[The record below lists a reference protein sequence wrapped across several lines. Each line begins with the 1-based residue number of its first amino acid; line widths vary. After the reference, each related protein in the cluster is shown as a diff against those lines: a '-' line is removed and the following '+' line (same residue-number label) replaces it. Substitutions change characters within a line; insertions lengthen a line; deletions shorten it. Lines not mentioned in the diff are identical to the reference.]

1 MNKAD
6 QKEDD
11 GGHDDQPRPLPTT
24 FPVIDNRARS
34 TRLPA
39 LDVSNGNRDEEGQE
53 EQPTSSNSKDSSSK
67 SPSPPLHHEDETIV
81 PNSSDILLG

>member
-11 GGHDDQPRPLPTT
+11 DGQNDQPRPLLTA

-34 TRLPA
+34 TRLPT
-39 LDVSNGNRDEEGQE
+39 LDVSNGNIDEEGQ

-67 SPSPPLHHEDETIV
+67 SPSPPLHHADETIV